1 MDIPAHGLG
10 TGPRSAALLAAALAA
25 LIAAGPA
32 SAQTQNFGSVVL
44 QSGESRTIA
53 IRGFHGYVPVR
64 VCNDFDSKANVS
76 VTVRPRDPHLLM
88 PGQCAE
94 DTGDQIQML
103 NKGGGAAAVTWKP
116 PPGFFFRDMQLP

>member
-1 MDIPAHGLG
+1 MDNALRLHGALPRTLALLLG
-10 TGPRSAALLAAALAA
+10 LAAAACNA
-25 LIAAGPA
+25 PA
-32 SAQTQNFGSVVL
+32 PAQTQNFGTATL
-44 QSGESRTIA
+44 KPGESRTIP

-64 VCNDFDSKANVS
+64 VCNDYNSQSNVS

-94 DTGDQIQML
+94 DTGDQIEML
-103 NKGGGAAAVTWKP
+103 NKGGGPAAVSWQP